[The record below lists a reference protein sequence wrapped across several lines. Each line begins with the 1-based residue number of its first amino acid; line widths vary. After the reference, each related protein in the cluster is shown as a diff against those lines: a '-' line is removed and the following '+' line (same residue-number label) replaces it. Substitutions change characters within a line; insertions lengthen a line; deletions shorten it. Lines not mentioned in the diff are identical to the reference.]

1 MKALYFIYLSLLS
14 IPLSIILY
22 KLCEYIIVRDFTQW
36 WVTILWILLIPI
48 STLIVLGIKNKGEI
62 E

>member
-48 STLIVLGIKNKGEI
+48 STLIVLGIKNKGV
-62 E
+62 